1 MNENSSS
8 LNELYHKTIDIY
20 TRVSTQEQAEEGYSL
35 AEQERKLRA
44 YADAMGYKINAIRS
58 DPGISGSTLD
68 RPGIQAVIDDVKAHK
83 CGKVIVWKLDRLSRS
98 QKDMMILLEDVFAAN
113 DCGFISLSENF
124 DTSTPI
130 GKCIVGVLAA
140 FAQMERENI
149 RMRTMMGQRAAVGQG
164 KWHGGRLPLGYMV
177 GPDRIL
183 TPDPETSPAVKEMFD
198 LYTSGMTAKKIVR
211 QIRAKYGIFT
221 APRDEATSLMVI
233 LRNPIYCGRGVYNG
247 IPQTLVS
254 EDVWDQAQE
263 RMKQNKAVFDRRVK
277 RAGLLV
283 GLVWCG
289 RCGARLS
296 IHKWGKAHPK
306 VYMRN
311 SRIQKSVK
319 MVKDRNCKNPVIYQ
333 DTLEGTVLNQIR
345 EFRLAPEEA
354 EESQPDR
361 APYENRL
368 NELERQRER
377 LLTLYQTGTVELED
391 IKDRLNMLKT
401 QKEDVEQGLAALE
414 RPVKPMERK
423 EAIELS
429 DMIDRVDDEK
439 KRDIILALIQKI
451 VVDGDD
457 VQIYWNF

>member
-1 MNENSSS
+1 
-8 LNELYHKTIDIY
+8 
-20 TRVSTQEQAEEGYSL
+20 
-35 AEQERKLRA
+35 
-44 YADAMGYKINAIRS
+44 
-58 DPGISGSTLD
+58 
-68 RPGIQAVIDDVKAHK
+68 
-83 CGKVIVWKLDRLSRS
+83 
-98 QKDMMILLEDVFAAN
+98 
-113 DCGFISLSENF
+113 
-124 DTSTPI
+124 
-130 GKCIVGVLAA
+130 
-140 FAQMERENI
+140 
-149 RMRTMMGQRAAVGQG
+149 
-164 KWHGGRLPLGYMV
+164 MV
-177 GPDRIL
+177 GPDKVLI
-183 TPDPETSPAVKEMFD
+183 PDPETSPAVKEMFD
-198 LYTSGMTAKKIVR
+198 LYTSGMTAKKIVKR
-211 QIRAKYGIFT
+211 IRAKYGIFT

-263 RMKQNKAVFDRRVK
+263 RMRQNKVVFDRRVK

-306 VYMRN
+306 VYMCN

-319 MVKDRNCKNPVIYQ
+319 MVKDRNCKNPVVYQ
-333 DTLEGTVLNQIR
+333 DTLEEAVLNQIR

-368 NELERQRER
+368 NELERQKER
-377 LLTLYQTGTVELED
+377 LLNLYQTGALELED
-391 IKDRLNMLKT
+391 IKDRLNALKM

-423 EAIELS
+423 DAIELS

-451 VVDGDD
+451 VVDGGD

>member
-1 MNENSSS
+1 
-8 LNELYHKTIDIY
+8 
-20 TRVSTQEQAEEGYSL
+20 
-35 AEQERKLRA
+35 
-44 YADAMGYKINAIRS
+44 
-58 DPGISGSTLD
+58 
-68 RPGIQAVIDDVKAHK
+68 
-83 CGKVIVWKLDRLSRS
+83 
-98 QKDMMILLEDVFAAN
+98 
-113 DCGFISLSENF
+113 
-124 DTSTPI
+124 
-130 GKCIVGVLAA
+130 
-140 FAQMERENI
+140 
-149 RMRTMMGQRAAVGQG
+149 
-164 KWHGGRLPLGYMV
+164 MV

-198 LYTSGMTAKKIVR
+198 LYTSGMTAKKIVK

-263 RMKQNKAVFDRRVK
+263 RMKQNKVVFDRRVK

-306 VYMRN
+306 VYMCN

-319 MVKDRNCKNPVIYQ
+319 MVKDRNCKNPVVYQ
-333 DTLEGTVLNQIR
+333 DTLEEAVLNQIR

-368 NELERQRER
+368 NELERQKER
-377 LLTLYQTGTVELED
+377 LLNLYQTGALELED
-391 IKDRLNMLKT
+391 IKDRLNALKM

-423 EAIELS
+423 DAIELS

-451 VVDGDD
+451 VVDGGD